1 MITKEKEGTFMTE
14 EQLLEEKKKNQKA
27 YELVK
32 YNIEAMEQTIEIQNY
47 LKEVETKNHCETYQK
62 FLDSLEVG
70 EDGTIFAPQRNYR
83 YVTFSLSE
91 FINYAFTSKYLGQ
104 EYEGYKIPYM
114 SLSFKEILEYS
125 KTTRK
130 LLKEMKHYPDEAVVE
145 NPYNL
150 EIYPNPRENFE
161 CAESTLLRDCIFASA
176 MYSFQEQLKLEG
188 MTEIEEQSKCLVITD
203 SKEKDIFHYTNFKP
217 TDISSLSMREQNA
230 FFGEESQ
237 KILGVKIDDTL
248 FTKTQD
254 DGTIQKKPLTK

>member
-1 MITKEKEGTFMTE
+1 MLK

-27 YELVK
+27 YELAK
-32 YNIEAMEQTIEIQNY
+32 DNIEAMEQTTEIQNY
-47 LKEVETKNHCETYQK
+47 LKEVETKNYYETYQK
-62 FLDSLEVG
+62 FLSSLEVG

-83 YVTFSLSE
+83 YGTFSLSE
-91 FINYAFTSKYLGQ
+91 FMNYAFTLKYLGQ

-130 LLKEMKHYPDEAVVE
+130 LIKEMKHYPDEAVLE

-150 EIYPNPRENFE
+150 EIYPNPKENFE
-161 CAESTLLRDCIFASA
+161 CCESTLLRNCIFASSI
-176 MYSFQEQLKLEG
+176 YSFQEQLELEG
-188 MTEIEEQSKCLVITD
+188 TTEIEEQSKCLVITD

-217 TDISSLSMREQNA
+217 TNISSLSMREQNA
-230 FFGEESQ
+230 FFGEEAQ

-248 FTKTQD
+248 FTKPED
-254 DGTIQKKPLTK
+254 AGTIHKTPYTK